1 MRIRALLVGFA
12 LLATP
17 FSALAQD
24 DEDPPMPEDAAEA
37 PPPEAASDELDDS
50 VAKPEDAAAAAAAAD
65 APVAPAPETA
75 APAAAV
81 APAPEGSLSLDK
93 AVVPRMFGK
102 YRIRLG
108 IANPK
113 FDDGLKFYKELY
125 GNPRGFPM
133 LNVDY
138 FPFDFPVT
146 AGLGLRMGYYTD
158 EGFTAKPV
166 TSKDKK
172 DYDASDVTEDRNGPA
187 SMTLIP
193 LQIGISAEFSPFE
206 RKWIVLDA
214 FLGYEKLYW
223 WETRTVTSESK
234 PSTGA
239 TPAAILAE
247 AAGTDDALVNKGEKS
262 ATVLG
267 LALNILLNPI
277 DEATALA
284 ARGTLG
290 IGSVYLSPYLEI
302 VRTLAKENASFGR
315 TSMGL
320 GFTFESAR

>member
-12 LLATP
+12 LFATP
-17 FSALAQD
+17 FAAFAQD
-24 DEDPPMPEDAAEA
+24 DEDPPMPEDAAA
-37 PPPEAASDELDDS
+37 
-50 VAKPEDAAAAAAAAD
+50 
-65 APVAPAPETA
+65 APAPESESDQLDTPDEPA
-75 APAAAV
+75 TPEAAPVPEPPAPAAAPS
-81 APAPEGSLSLDK
+81 APAPAAPSPEGSLSLDK
-93 AVVPRMFGK
+93 TSQPRMFGK

-138 FPFDFPVT
+138 FPIDFLVT
-146 AGLGLRMGYYTD
+146 AGIGLRMGYYSD

-166 TSKDKK
+166 AGKDKK
-172 DYDASDVTEDRNGPA
+172 DYEASEVNEDRNGPA
-187 SMTLIP
+187 SMTLVP
-193 LQIGISAEFSPFE
+193 LQVGISAEFSPFE

-223 WETRTVTSESK
+223 WETRTVASESK
-234 PSTGA
+234 APTG
-239 TPAAILAE
+239 TKPAALM
-247 AAGTDDALVNKGEKS
+247 AAATGSDDALVNKGEKS

-277 DEATALA
+277 DEATVLA

-290 IGSVYLSPYLEI
+290 IGAVYLSPYLEI
-302 VRTLAKENASFGR
+302 VRTLSKENASFGR